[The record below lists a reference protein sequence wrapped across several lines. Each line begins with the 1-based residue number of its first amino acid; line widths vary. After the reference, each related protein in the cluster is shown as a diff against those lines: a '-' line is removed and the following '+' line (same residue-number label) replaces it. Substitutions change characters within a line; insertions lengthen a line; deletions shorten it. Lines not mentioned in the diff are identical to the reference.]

1 MTENASSVCL
11 TPYSYVKGNATDTK
25 GKMMKLNIEQEII
38 NLKALIKEREAEEFE
53 KYKLILMRKH
63 LYTPSIKVSLSEEVQ
78 HS

>member
-1 MTENASSVCL
+1 
-11 TPYSYVKGNATDTK
+11 
-25 GKMMKLNIEQEII
+25 MKLNIEQEII

-63 LYTPSIKVSLSEEVQ
+63 LYAPSIKIPLPEEVQ